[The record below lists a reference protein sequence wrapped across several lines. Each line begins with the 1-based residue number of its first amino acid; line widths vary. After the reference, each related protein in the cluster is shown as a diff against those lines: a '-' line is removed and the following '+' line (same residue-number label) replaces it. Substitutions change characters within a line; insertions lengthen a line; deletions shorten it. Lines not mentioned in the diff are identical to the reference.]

1 MNKTILNTQIDAL
14 KPYMEAPIFAQ
25 IKTGQVER
33 FESLENV
40 YLISFDWYD
49 IFDQNAEPAQII
61 IYLSKDHL
69 FFICEDDKLLRKVN
83 TLAKESPE
91 NDKVLFSFFSGL
103 MKPDM
108 DYLEK
113 LEDEIAALENNL
125 IVKAKTGCAHSIVMF
140 RKELIR
146 LKKYYEQ
153 LNSIFEDLTQNE
165 GGLISWANLRYFVV
179 LDNRVDRLFSTVLNL
194 RDFVTQVREAYQ
206 AQIDIEQNGIMKIF
220 TVITSIFLPLTLI
233 VGWYGMNLQ
242 MPEFSWSYAYPAVI
256 VLSIVVCIVCI
267 AFFKIKKWF

>member
-1 MNKTILNTQIDAL
+1 MNQVLLNTQLETLA
-14 KPYMEAPIFAQ
+14 PYITDTVLAHIRG
-25 IKTGQVER
+25 GQLER
-33 FESLENV
+33 FESLDGLC
-40 YLISFDWYD
+40 LISFDWYD
-49 IFDQNAEPAQII
+49 IFDQNALPAQLV
-61 IYLSKDHL
+61 IYLSAEHL
-69 FFICEDDKLLRKVN
+69 FFLCEDEKLFRKV
-83 TLAKESPE
+83 TGLVKEFPE
-91 NDKVLFSFFSGL
+91 NDKQLFYFFSEL

-113 LEDEIAALENNL
+113 LEDEIAEMENNL
-125 IVKAKTGCAHSIVMF
+125 LVHSKTQCAREIVLF

-153 LNSIFEDLTQNE
+153 LNSIFEDITQNE
-165 GGLISWANLRYFVV
+165 NKLISPQHLRYFMV
-179 LDNRVDRLFSTVLNL
+179 LDKRVDRLFSTVLNL

-242 MPEFSWSYAYPAVI
+242 MPEFAWPYAYPAVI
-256 VLSIVVCIVCI
+256 LLSVAVCI
-267 AFFKIKKWF
+267 ACMTFFKIKKWF

>member
-1 MNKTILNTQIDAL
+1 MRKIILRTETDTLEPSIEH
-14 KPYMEAPIFAQ
+14 MIFER
-25 IKTGQVER
+25 IKNSQLER
-33 FESLENV
+33 FESFEAV
-40 YLISFDWYD
+40 SLISFDWYD
-49 IFDQNAEPAQII
+49 IFDQNAEPAQVT
-61 IYLSKDHL
+61 IYFSKEHL
-69 FFICEDDKLLRKVN
+69 FFICENEILLHKV
-83 TLAKESPE
+83 TAICKDFPE
-91 NDKVLFSFFSGL
+91 HEKVLYYFFTEL

-113 LEDEIAALENNL
+113 LEDEIAEVENNL
-125 IVKAKTGCAHSIVMF
+125 LINSKTKCARSIVTF

-153 LNSIFEDLTQNE
+153 LNSIFEYIIENDNDLITP
-165 GGLISWANLRYFVV
+165 SHLRYFAV

-242 MPEFSWSYAYPAVI
+242 MPEFSWTFGYPMVI
-256 VLSIVVCIVCI
+256 IISVVVCVCCI
-267 AFFKIKKWF
+267 AVFKFKKWF

>member
-1 MNKTILNTQIDAL
+1 MNKIILHSEVETLETLMDS
-14 KPYMEAPIFAQ
+14 MIFERV
-25 IKTGQVER
+25 KSGQVER
-33 FESLENV
+33 FESFEAV
-40 YLISFDWYD
+40 CLISFDQYD
-49 IFDQNAEPAQII
+49 IFDQNVLPARVT
-61 IYLSKDHL
+61 IYFSKAKL
-69 FFICEDDKLLRKVN
+69 FFICEDETLR
-83 TLAKESPE
+83 
-91 NDKVLFSFFSGL
+91 DKVAGLCKDFAENEKVLYYFFAEL

-113 LEDEIAALENNL
+113 LEDEIAEVENNL
-125 IVKAKTGCAHSIVMF
+125 LVNSKTECAHSIVLF

-153 LNSIFEDLTQNE
+153 LNSIFEDILENE
-165 GGLISWANLRYFVV
+165 NSLISHAHLRYFAV
-179 LDNRVDRLFSTVLNL
+179 LNNRVDRLFSTVLNL

-242 MPEFSWSYAYPAVI
+242 MPEFSWRYGYLAVI
-256 VLSIVVCIVCI
+256 LLSVAVCIGCV
-267 AFFKIKKWF
+267 AVFKIKKWF